1 MSLLLIFFLPMTDL
15 HSVKWCLD
23 NSISSHLTTPVSI
36 PDLAAAL
43 VAALEANS
51 VNPPVTSTDLTFD
64 ILLAEDN
71 LVNQRL
77 AVRILEKYGHI
88 VEIAENGSVAL
99 NKFKER
105 VQRGKQAFDV
115 ILMDVSMPFM
125 GGMEATE
132 LIRAY
137 ETEHH
142 LERTPIIALTAHA
155 MIGDR
160 ERCLQAGM
168 DDHITKPLRR
178 ADLLNAITKLAG
190 RGRELG
196 RDFNGLA

>member
-1 MSLLLIFFLPMTDL
+1 L
-15 HSVKWCLD
+15 
-23 NSISSHLTTPVSI
+23 VS
-36 PDLAAAL
+36 
-43 VAALEANS
+43 ALEANS

-105 VQRGKQAFDV
+105 VERGKSRFDV

-137 ETEHH
+137 EAEHN

-155 MIGDR
+155 
-160 ERCLQAGM
+160 
-168 DDHITKPLRR
+168 KPLRR
-178 ADLLNAITKLAG
+178 ADLLNAITKQAG
-190 RGRELG
+190 RG
-196 RDFNGLA
+196 